1 MFNKFKKNESGQS
14 MVLVAIMITMLFGF
28 GALAVDVGYM
38 TYQKSELQN
47 AADSAA
53 LAGAL
58 LAPTMD
64 TTSVQSK
71 IVDYVQINNNRITNS
86 EVTKKIVNKTSK
98 TVEVEIQQKGIK
110 ILRGVL
116 SGNENIM
123 TVNAIA
129 KYNAWPGYALPFIN
143 IDDPYLIDDPDFVDD
158 PTDDTDVPQQV
169 YTTIELWEKSGSGQF
184 ERLIEQYIPDDNTFL
199 VINDENNAT
208 IDTGKGNDIKAELDA
223 IVVPAI
229 TANKPV
235 YVLSFKDENIGEYS
249 KSEMEAMLAKENGK
263 IVANISNLVLLKG
276 YITQYNYNANAND
289 FVLKIAVTQAY
300 EYDEIYDEII
310 LDPDSKIISYLI
322 K

>member
-86 EVTKKIVNKTSK
+86 EVTKKIVNKTAK

-110 ILRGVL
+110 ILRGFL
-116 SGNENIM
+116 SVNENTM
-123 TVNAIA
+123 TVKAIA

-143 IDDPYLIDDPDFVDD
+143 IDDPYLIDDPAFVDD
-158 PTDDTDVPQQV
+158 PTDDTDAPEQI

-208 IDTGKGNDIKAELDA
+208 IDTGKGNNIKTQLDA
-223 IVVPAI
+223 IVMPAI
-229 TANKPV
+229 EANKPV